1 MMVLGPLTVKQLDL
15 LREAMENRQSGFLL
29 TPANVASGCMWS
41 GLEAG
46 SKVFGLPMPDGLMTC
61 YD

>member
-1 MMVLGPLTVKQLDL
+1 MTVKQLDL